1 MSRFGFPRSSQWF
14 GFVWGSETSTSSPG
28 RRASVG
34 VFVALVI
41 DPVLFGDLA
50 WREPREGSGGD
61 ILCDDSPRRN
71 PSIVANLD
79 RRNEGIVDAGPDVAA
94 DDGAALL
101 PPRIVGEVGRDVAR
115 SDVRALADLGVADV
129 RGVRNLRAAA
139 EARVLDL

>member
-1 MSRFGFPRSSQWF
+1 MSRFGLPRSSQWF
-14 GFVWGSETSTSSPG
+14 GLVWGSGTSTSRPG

-34 VFVALVI
+34 VVVALVI

-61 ILCDDSPRRN
+61 ILCDDGPRRK

-94 DDGAALL
+94 DHGAPLL
-101 PPRIVGEVGRDVAR
+101 AAAMVREGGRDVP
-115 SDVRALADLGVADV
+115 GADV
-129 RGVRNLRAAA
+129 R
-139 EARVLDL
+139 